1 MPVQQK
7 QAGNA
12 QVHWWGGKGQHAVG
26 EYTVHRGG
34 LLVCMNAYKRLVNDK
49 FLVYSNNILRYV
61 YAKFEKKLPNSFF
74 KQNCKTENLP
84 VFGALEEHGKFLI
97 SQSYIS

>member
-12 QVHWWGGKGQHAVG
+12 QLHWWGGKGQPAVG

-34 LLVCMNAYKRLVNDK
+34 LLVCMSAYKRLVSDK

-61 YAKFEKKLPNSFF
+61 YAKLEKATKQIF

-84 VFGALEEHGKFLI
+84 VLGVLEEHERFFI
-97 SQSYIS
+97 SQSHIS